1 VKGIPPLVL
10 LLATL
15 LLTPAPSRAQISGQF
30 MGAEPVPMNGHLFG
44 AYLQASEDFL
54 GLIAQ
59 LRLSFYPDIDFG
71 FQGGLTRVQLGNA
84 DFTTVKV
91 GGDLRYQ
98 VVKDNPLDIAV
109 GGALAIENGDDISV
123 LTLGPTVV
131 LSRTYQVGSGGAFV
145 PYGGVGLF
153 FSNADVLGA
162 ETTDFSVPF
171 RFGAEFRFSPELRV
185 TGELQLRA
193 SDSVNDDIAFV
204 TGVNLPF

>member
-1 VKGIPPLVL
+1 MNGLRRLI
-10 LLATL
+10 LLAATL
-15 LLTPAPSRAQISGQF
+15 FLIPHSARAQIHGQF

-44 AYLQASEDFL
+44 AYIQASEDFL

-71 FQGGLTRVQLGNA
+71 FQGGLTRVQVGDA
-84 DFTTVKV
+84 DFTTVRV

-98 VVKDNPLDIAV
+98 VIKASPMDVAI
-109 GGALAIENGDDISV
+109 GGALAIETGDDISV

-131 LSRTYQVGSGGAFV
+131 LSRTFPVGSGGGII

-153 FSNADVLGA
+153 FSNADVLGS
-162 ETTDFSVPF
+162 ETTDFSLPF
-171 RFGAEFRFSPELRV
+171 RFGAEFRFSQEVRL